1 MLFSATQTKSVE
13 ALARLSLRDPEY
25 LAVHEKAEAPT
36 PVRLQQAYMVVNLQ
50 DKTNILWSFIRTH
63 LQARVGCLCFCD
75 CTHTVSL
82 TTAASITHP
91 CTPPPSPP
99 SPQQSQNINIFSTCK
114 QVRF

>member
-36 PVRLQQAYMVVNLQ
+36 PVKLQQAYMVVNLQ

-63 LQARVGCLCFCD
+63 LQARGRGGRGNVYL
-75 CTHTVSL
+75 
-82 TTAASITHP
+82 IT
-91 CTPPPSPP
+91 
-99 SPQQSQNINIFSTCK
+99 
-114 QVRF
+114 